1 MKGEKNG
8 SFIAFVV
15 KTTVEDISDKVK
27 RIGEFCEKNNLN
39 IKEKTLVM
47 LSMEEMMMSIKDHC
61 FEGEVDEVMDVR
73 IFVDDEIIL
82 RIRNRG
88 KLFNPIDYYESQE
101 KEDELDFAMS
111 DALGIEMISKAA
123 KSVYYK
129 STFGINNLTVIIDR
143 EGAVA

>member
-1 MKGEKNG
+1 
-8 SFIAFVV
+8 
-15 KTTVEDISDKVK
+15 
-27 RIGEFCEKNNLN
+27 
-39 IKEKTLVM
+39 
-47 LSMEEMMMSIKDHC
+47 
-61 FEGEVDEVMDVR
+61 MDVR

-88 KLFNPIDYYESQE
+88 KLFNPIDYYYESQE
-101 KEDELDFAMS
+101 NEDELDFAMS

-129 STFGINNLTVIIDR
+129 STFGINNLTVVIDR